1 MPLKVIQT
9 TMSAGEIS
17 ENAASR
23 IDLELFNKSL
33 KLARNVY
40 VNWTGNVVKREGSKL
55 IAQDDDIKR
64 IAGFMF
70 NGEQTY
76 LLAFK
81 TTGIDIY
88 AADTLV
94 TTVAETFT
102 EKQIEEMNYTQS
114 GDVFLIF
121 HHDFVPKKLI
131 RNSHSSWAISPLM
144 FKNIPYYAYGAIT
157 TQAPNSNLTYTST
170 RGNTKITFGS
180 GVAAADWVGQKIYL
194 DKGGVLEI
202 YKYTSATV
210 VWARWKVEP
219 PDSSTVPSY
228 EWEIDKGYEQVF
240 SATRGYP
247 ACGCFGK
254 GRLYMGGIRDFP
266 QCILASNVDDY
277 WNFDVGTGLADEG
290 IMYVLDT
297 FSPIKFMKFNQTL
310 LAFTTDT
317 EHFLNYTSSGVITP
331 ETFNMSC
338 ASKHGS
344 SCEPIDLDGVTIFA
358 EKSGHI
364 LRSFIYD
371 DNMRNYNAEN
381 VSVLAPHLI
390 KGVLAM
396 ATRQSYDKNPNNLAY
411 LLNADGTITL
421 FNLLREQNLRAFS
434 RCETEGK
441 YVGLCGVGKEVYCL
455 ADRKVAG
462 VTKRFLERFDAEYQ
476 LDCAIKK
483 TAPQNETTWTGLG
496 VFEGN
501 DMPVIGDDVFYSGD
515 YPVENGEMTGVS
527 GLEGVQQDVLGTG
540 DGFTKLEVGYAY
552 IPEITTVGLEYQSN
566 AGISFGKIKR
576 LVYFNAKVIETLG
589 ISIFYNGVKHT
600 INYIKFGKNTLNNK
614 LNLETGFK
622 KVYAGGYGDT
632 LEVTITQDFPTKFN
646 LVGFEVGVE

>member
-1 MPLKVIQT
+1 
-9 TMSAGEIS
+9 MSAGEIS

-40 VNWTGNVVKREGSKL
+40 INWTGNVVKREGSKL
-55 IAQDDDIKR
+55 VAQDDDIKR

-70 NGEQTY
+70 NGDQTY

-81 TTGIDIY
+81 TTGIDVY
-88 AADTLV
+88 SNDTLV

-102 EKQIEEMNYTQS
+102 EKEIKELTYTQS

-121 HHDFVPKKLI
+121 HNNFIPKKLV
-131 RNSHSSWAISPLM
+131 RTSHSVWTISSLN
-144 FKNIPYYAYGAIT
+144 FENIPKYAYGTIT
-157 TQAPNSNLTYTST
+157 TSFPNSTLKYTNMT
-170 RGNTKITFGS
+170 GNTKVTFVS
-180 GVAAADWVGQKIYL
+180 SVAQPEWVGQQIIL
-194 DKGGVLEI
+194 DKGGVLEV
-202 YKYTSATV
+202 YKYKNHTTI
-210 VWARWKVEP
+210 WAKWKVGP
-219 PDSSTVPSY
+219 PDSDDVGSA
-228 EWEIDKGYEQVF
+228 EWELDTGYEDVM

-247 ACGCFGK
+247 SCGCFGK
-254 GRLYMGGIRDFP
+254 SRLYMGGIKSFP
-266 QCILASNVDDY
+266 QCILGSNIDDY
-277 WNFDVGTGLADEG
+277 WNFDTGTGRADEG

-297 FSPIKFMKFNQTL
+297 FSPIKYMKFNQTL
-310 LAFTTDT
+310 LAFTPDT
-317 EHFLNYTSSGVITP
+317 EHFLNYSTAGTITP
-331 ETFNMSC
+331 ESFNMSLS
-338 ASKHGS
+338 SKHGT
-344 SCEPIDLDGVTIFA
+344 SCEPIDLDGVTIFS
-358 EKSGHI
+358 EKNGHI

-371 DNMRNYNAEN
+371 DNARNYNAEN

-390 KGVLAM
+390 KGVTAM

-411 LLNADGTITL
+411 LLNSDGTITL

-434 RCETEGK
+434 RCETKGN

-455 ADRKVAG
+455 CDRDING
-462 VTKRFLERFDAEYQ
+462 TTKRFLERFDAEYQ

-483 TAPQNETTWTGLG
+483 TAVQNETTWTGLS
-496 VFEGN
+496 VFEGM

-515 YPVENGEMTGVS
+515 YPVESGQMEGVS

-540 DGFTKLEVGYAY
+540 DGFKKIEVGFPY
-552 IPEITTVGLEYQSN
+552 IPELTTVGLEYQSN

-589 ISIFYNGVKHT
+589 ISIYYNGKKHT
-600 INYIKFGKNTLNNK
+600 INYIEFGENTLNNK
-614 LNLETGFK
+614 LNLATGFK